1 MALFGATSIV
11 VVNVLGILVLGE
23 VLSVQAYMA
32 IGLVVLGFIVLSMS
46 P

>member
-1 MALFGATSIV
+1 M
-11 VVNVLGILVLGE
+11 
-23 VLSVQAYMA
+23 LSEAKHLANERNLRFLSYAA